1 MLFADVE
8 FAQNE
13 KRFTRDHRT
22 QAEALVFFEG
32 CFDHVCY
39 AAVLACI
46 ELGRHSDET
55 R

>member
-22 QAEALVFFEG
+22 QTEALVFFEG
-32 CFDHVCY
+32 RLDNVGD

-46 ELGRHSDET
+46 ELGCIY
-55 R
+55 